1 MRYQVRFV
9 LLSFVFCILCT
20 NISTAQGISINED
33 ASVAKLLEQYVKTNQ
48 ATENVTGWVVQI
60 VSTTDRRQM
69 ESMVKNFQLK
79 NPDIYVDW
87 TQEKPYYKIYIG
99 GFRTKLEA
107 ARLLNQFRSEF
118 TGAFIT
124 KSQQLRPIAFIQ
136 S

>member
-1 MRYQVRFV
+1 MMYQLRFV
-9 LLSFVFCILCT
+9 LLGFVFCVLGT
-20 NISTAQGISINED
+20 YTAAAQGVVINED
-33 ASVAKLLEQYVKTNQ
+33 ASIVKLFDQYVKTNQ
-48 ATENVTGWVVQI
+48 STENMSGWVVQI

-69 ESMVKNFQLK
+69 EGMVKNFQLK